1 MLTITITTIE
11 REVAKIEDAIQ
22 VTLPTIEGQITIL
35 PNHIPL
41 MSVLGLGEVVIKKSD
56 GSIQNLFVDGGI
68 IQVNGSNI
76 ELLANMAERAEDID
90 EAKVEEAK
98 RRAEKLLQE
107 KPIDIDIAQVEA
119 SLQRELIR
127 LNVTKKLGK
136 LSPQS

>member
-1 MLTITITTIE
+1 MLTITVTTIE
-11 REVAKIEDAIQ
+11 REVAKITDATQI
-22 VTLPTIEGQITIL
+22 TLPTIEGEITIL

-56 GSIQNLFVDGGI
+56 GSVQNLFVDGGI
-68 IQVNGSNI
+68 IQVNGSSI

-90 EAKVEEAK
+90 AAKVEEAK